1 MIFQPNCFFQDDFIE
16 HLQSPLAEQNDER
29 HVTTES
35 IKQEDVSH
43 EHINSDEAVRQ
54 KLSIDIPQDFHIKA
68 EKHVMVTQMDTS
80 LMKEERVQVKKEE
93 SDETDCDT
101 YLESKAFI
109 KDELRSVKN
118 ELMDQT
124 LVDKSKK
131 EYVIK
136 KEEKLDME
144 KGTVEIVDQNEE
156 DIEMED
162 CSSPIAVME
171 SDAILKQRVAEMR
184 LEFGGSINEMVKA
197 EDDRCDDDKR
207 SEDMKCEVKSDDN
220 MSIDEFDVEAQMKKI
235 TGDDGNDY
243 KEKVDTSSEKD
254 KSMDGIEGLMESSKE
269 DSESEDKEMDESPTF
284 KSFNLN
290 HEGKLF
296 KDFGSKSE
304 TESIIENSMKETEQS
319 QESQRIEQASVF
331 VTSSEE
337 SIFESASS
345 NMDTESVAE
354 PPKIFHSIPPLSE
367 RIRKKTE
374 TPSASKSQLNFEAAI
389 IESTIDME
397 TVDESKSGEQKSM
410 LSTALRELLEA
421 KLDDLTADDAKEEIV
436 VQENSAPYIEPKCE
450 TPEQSVEVEGNAATK
465 PAPQTSVHNEETPAR
480 EEEAPPK
487 EIKRLKDPRTVVPN
501 SMPAPAFKPE
511 TIVPVK
517 RKVRFNYGTKS
528 SPRSYLR
535 LFKSDSLFQLSISE
549 YRKRKQQSSG
559 GTPPEP
565 EPSSDASA
573 TDKGGARGRSDSA
586 SSGTSSL
593 SSDEE
598 GSKVSLN
605 LDVPTLTALPLF
617 TNAEGEEK
625 KG

>member
-1 MIFQPNCFFQDDFIE
+1 MQDDFIE
-16 HLQSPLAEQNDER
+16 HLQSPLVEQNDER
-29 HVTTES
+29 HITES

-43 EHINSDEAVRQ
+43 EHINSDEAIRQ
-54 KLSIDIPQDFHIKA
+54 KLSIDIPQDFHIKT
-68 EKHVMVTQMDTS
+68 EKHVIVTQMDTS
-80 LMKEERVQVKKEE
+80 LMKKENVQVKKEE
-93 SDETDCDT
+93 SDETDCDA
-101 YLESKAFI
+101 YLESKAYI
-109 KDELRSVKN
+109 KNELRSVKN
-118 ELMDQT
+118 ELIDQT
-124 LVDKSKK
+124 LVNKSKK

-136 KEEKLDME
+136 KEENLDIV
-144 KGTVEIVDQNEE
+144 KGTVEIVDQNEG

-162 CSSPIAVME
+162 FSSPIAVME

-184 LEFGGSINEMVKA
+184 LEFGGSISEMVKA

-269 DSESEDKEMDESPTF
+269 DSESEDKEMDDVKYESPTF

-290 HEGKLF
+290 HEEKLF
-296 KDFGSKSE
+296 RDFGSKSE
-304 TESIIENSMKETEQS
+304 PESIIENSIKDTEQS
-319 QESQRIEQASVF
+319 QESQKIEQPSVF

-345 NMDTESVAE
+345 NMDTESVTE

-374 TPSASKSQLNFEAAI
+374 INSASKSQLNFEAAI

-421 KLDDLTADDAKEEIV
+421 KLDDLTTPDDTKEEIV
-436 VQENSAPYIEPKCE
+436 QENSTPCTYIEPKCE
-450 TPEQSVEVEGNAATK
+450 TPDQNVEIEGSAMK
-465 PAPQTSVHNEETPAR
+465 PAPQNIEETPAK
-480 EEEAPPK
+480 EEETPPK

-517 RKVRFNYGTKS
+517 RKVRFNYGIKS
-528 SPRSYLR
+528 SPRSYLC
-535 LFKSDSLFQLSISE
+535 LLKSDLLFQLSISE
-549 YRKRKQQSSG
+549 YRKRKQQSS